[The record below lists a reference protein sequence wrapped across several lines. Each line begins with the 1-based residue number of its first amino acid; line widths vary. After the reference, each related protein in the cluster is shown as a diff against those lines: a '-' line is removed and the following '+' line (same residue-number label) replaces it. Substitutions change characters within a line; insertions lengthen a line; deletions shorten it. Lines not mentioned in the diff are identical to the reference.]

1 MPELRN
7 SIRLAKALIWRQ
19 NRVSGVKMFITP
31 VGYGLL
37 FLGVNL
43 VAAKAPGLLTGPTER
58 AIRQYARLY
67 FEGVDS
73 TGATVLSL
81 FLIQGP
87 YLLSIFGAL
96 TGLRIGRKFTSR
108 EIESGRFE
116 LLLASPYDPKEVF
129 RGLVA
134 SSAILTLVQLLV
146 LALVGLG
153 GAVLLLL
160 ALGVSFRMRTSEL
173 VYASFLTPIPA
184 ALWAVVVTVVVALF
198 SSENR
203 VVDNI
208 ENVTN
213 IVGIAPALVTLL
225 VLSFVPGVD
234 ILQVTLVALGVS
246 LAGTIVGSWAVDN
259 WFTVDGALSR

>member
-1 MPELRN
+1 MTGLRN
-7 SIRLAKALIWRQ
+7 SIRLTKALIWRQ
-19 NRVSGVKMFITP
+19 NRVLGVRMFITP

-37 FLGVNL
+37 FLAVNL

-67 FEGVDS
+67 FGGVDS
-73 TGATVLSL
+73 TSATVLSL
-81 FLIQGP
+81 LIIQGP

-96 TGLRIGRKFTSR
+96 TGLRVGRKFTSQ

-116 LLLASPYDPKEVF
+116 LLLAAPYDPEEVF
-129 RGLVA
+129 RGLIA
-134 SSAILTLVQLLV
+134 SSAIITLVQLLV
-146 LALVGLG
+146 LAVVGLG

-160 ALGVSFRMRTSEL
+160 ALGVSFKMRVSEL

-203 VVDNI
+203 IVNNI
-208 ENVTN
+208 ENITN
-213 IVGIAPALVTLL
+213 IVGIAPAFVTLL

-234 ILQVTLVALGVS
+234 ILQVTLVTLGVS
-246 LAGTIVGSWAVDN
+246 LVGTIVGSWAVDN
-259 WFTVDGALSR
+259 WFTVDEALSQ